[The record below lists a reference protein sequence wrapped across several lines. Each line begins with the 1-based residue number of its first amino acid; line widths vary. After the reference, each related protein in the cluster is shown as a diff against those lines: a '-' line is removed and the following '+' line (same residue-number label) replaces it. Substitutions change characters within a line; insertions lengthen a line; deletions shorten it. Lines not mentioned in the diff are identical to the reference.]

1 MLENFKKP
9 NQSILIVLG
18 NWLTIWE
25 KWNLVYIL
33 NIKYCYVS
41 NNRQKLSNRESEKVK
56 IYYTSSSEDRT
67 F

>member
-1 MLENFKKP
+1 MLQNFKKP

-33 NIKYCYVS
+33 NIRYYYVS

-56 IYYTSSSEDRT
+56 IYYT
-67 F
+67 

>member
-33 NIKYCYVS
+33 NIRYYYVS

-56 IYYTSSSEDRT
+56 IYYT
-67 F
+67 

>member
-33 NIKYCYVS
+33 NIRYYYVS
-41 NNRQKLSNRESEKVK
+41 NNRQKFNRESEKVK
-56 IYYTSSSEDRT
+56 IYYT
-67 F
+67 